1 MATEKHIIQ
10 MTFILLYNGL
20 IKQAYETLKNVERLL
35 QIAVGLGISTVL
47 QERER
52 DLKSNTDLCKNPS
65 SYTSQVFATPT
76 TTD

>member
-1 MATEKHIIQ
+1 MTTGKHIIQ

-20 IKQAYETLKNVERLL
+20 IKQAYKTLKNVERLL
-35 QIAVGLGISTVL
+35 QIAVGLGISTML

-52 DLKSNTDLCKNPS
+52 DLKRDTDLCKNPS
-65 SYTSQVFATPT
+65 SYTSQVSATHT